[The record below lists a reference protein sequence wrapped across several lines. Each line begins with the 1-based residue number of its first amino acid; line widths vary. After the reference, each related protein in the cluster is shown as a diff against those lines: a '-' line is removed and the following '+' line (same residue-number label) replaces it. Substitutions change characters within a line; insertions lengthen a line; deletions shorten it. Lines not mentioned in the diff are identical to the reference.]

1 MLHTVIFKTDQ
12 FDDMD
17 IGSAD
22 SVAAVQDIGTTGK
35 DFVRPK
41 FQEKI
46 ITLC

>member
-17 IGSAD
+17 IGNAD

-35 DFVRPK
+35 DFVRPNSK
-41 FQEKI
+41 KK
-46 ITLC
+46 L